1 MPHRSQDAQPSHCRV
16 AIIGGG
22 FTGSILAA
30 QLLRRDT
37 SLSVTLIESASVA
50 GRGVAYATSCSWHL
64 LNVPAANMSALPED
78 PEHFVRWAQ
87 LNYDSGTDNE
97 DFLPRRVYGQYIESI
112 LRQQTQ
118 QCPERFQIV
127 CDEAQSIT
135 SANGGATIRLAGGPS
150 ISAEQVVL
158 ALGNFP
164 PASLRLPGLTPEIV
178 RYLPWAWSVNALE
191 LADLSQEENVLLIG
205 SGLTSIDLA
214 IALRAHEFSG
224 TIHILSR
231 HGLVPQGHKD
241 GNVLFAKWRTEFPC
255 SIRELVR
262 LVRKRVEVVRYRG
275 GDWRSVIDS
284 LRPVTAQIW
293 QSLSPAERRRFL
305 RHVRAYWDVHR
316 HRIAPAI
323 SSQIESEIASG
334 GIRVHAGRI
343 TAYHEEEETAVVCYR
358 ERTTGNLKEL
368 RVGRVINCTGPES
381 DCRKVASPLLQDLLR
396 QGVVRPD
403 PLFLG
408 IDAAEDG
415 AVIDAAGSKSDV
427 LYTLGPPL
435 KGRLWESIAVPEI
448 RVQIAELAAT
458 LTDSEPARSET
469 LESSAEANLYEV

>member
-1 MPHRSQDAQPSHCRV
+1 MPRGSQYAQPSHCRV

-50 GRGVAYATSCSWHL
+50 GRGVAYATSCSSHL
-64 LNVPAANMSALPED
+64 LNVPAANMSAFPED
-78 PEHFVRWAQ
+78 AEHFVRWAQ
-87 LNYDSGTDNE
+87 LNYDSGTENE
-97 DFLPRRVYGQYIESI
+97 DFLPRRVYGHYIGSI

-127 CDEAQSIT
+127 CDEAQSIA
-135 SANGGATIRLAGGPS
+135 SANGGATIRLASGRS

-164 PASLRLPGLTPEIV
+164 PASLRLPGLTPESM
-178 RYLPWAWSVNALE
+178 RYVPWAWNVNALD
-191 LADLSQEENVLLIG
+191 LGDLSQEEEILLIG

-224 TIHILSR
+224 IIHILSR
-231 HGLVPQGHKD
+231 HGLMPQGHND
-241 GNVLFAKWRTEFPC
+241 GDFLCAKWRTELPR

-262 LVRKRVEVVRYRG
+262 LVRKRAEVVRYRG

-293 QSLSPAERRRFL
+293 QSLPPAEQRRFL
-305 RHVRAYWDVHR
+305 RHVRPYWDVHR

-323 SSQIESEIASG
+323 NSLIESEITDG
-334 GIRVHAGRI
+334 GIRI
-343 TAYHEEEETAVVCYR
+343 
-358 ERTTGNLKEL
+358 
-368 RVGRVINCTGPES
+368 
-381 DCRKVASPLLQDLLR
+381 Q
-396 QGVVRPD
+396 
-403 PLFLG
+403 
-408 IDAAEDG
+408 
-415 AVIDAAGSKSDV
+415 SK
-427 LYTLGPPL
+427 
-435 KGRLWESIAVPEI
+435 
-448 RVQIAELAAT
+448 
-458 LTDSEPARSET
+458 
-469 LESSAEANLYEV
+469 N